1 MEQELI
7 TSLDQFYNFKV
18 KKCIAGPRQVVAQ
31 TYIVED
37 FSGKQYFC
45 KLIDNP
51 LLIPGI
57 IQTLPVVEQMYLHGI
72 DKICYPIKG
81 NKGLYFYLRNTLVV
95 VFNYIAVN
103 QGVNYDLYLLG
114 SMIAKVHAITDK
126 ISIQAPIEKFEFPN
140 YSYFS
145 KTFEETLISESID
158 DITQQFK
165 KLLQSHETEIRKYVA
180 ELMHITDACKKQQ
193 PDLVLTH
200 GDIITNVLVKAPND
214 VYIIDWDEMRL
225 APAER
230 DLWRKDENAEFM
242 NGYKSVRP
250 NFTMNKDLR
259 RYCMLQYYFD
269 RMNIYFVEI
278 LNPNATNEYRLNR
291 LQRFASGNLAGS
303 NQAKFESQAP

>member
-7 TSLDQFYNFKV
+7 ASLDQFYNFKV
-18 KKCIAGPRQVVAQ
+18 KKCIAGPRQVVAE

-57 IQTLPVVEQMYLHGI
+57 IETLPVVEQLYRNGI

-81 NKGLYFYLRNTLVV
+81 NQGLHFYLGSNLVV
-95 VFNYIAVN
+95 VFNYITAT
-103 QGVNYDLYLLG
+103 QGVNYDPYLLG
-114 SMIAKVHAITDK
+114 SMIAKIHAITHK
-126 ISIQAPIEKFEFPN
+126 ISAKAPIDKFEFPN
-140 YSYFS
+140 YTYFS
-145 KTFEETLISESID
+145 KTFEETLIIKSTNTVI
-158 DITQQFK
+158 QQLK
-165 KLLQSHETEIRKYVA
+165 KLLQSHESEIRKYIA
-180 ELMHITDACKKQQ
+180 ELMHITNFYKKQQ
-193 PDLVLTH
+193 QLDLVLTH
-200 GDIITNVLVKAPND
+200 GDMITNVLVKAPND
-214 VYIIDWDEMRL
+214 FYIIDWDEMRL

-230 DLWRKDENAEFM
+230 DLWRKDENAEFI

-250 NFTMNKDLR
+250 NFTINKDLR

-278 LNPNATNEYRLNR
+278 LNPSATEEYCLNR

-303 NQAKFESQAP
+303 NQAKFEEKM